1 MLVCLSDVSSMILEK
16 FDAVY
21 HHIDLHYSTI
31 VMIMQ
36 YLFIILLH
44 KLRKMLLYGILYP
57 SANTRTFL

>member
-44 KLRKMLLYGILYP
+44 ILRKMLLYDILYP